1 MFGECHAHLFMN
13 GSDYRRAVA
22 VHRDGPEERI
32 VRRELEEYRRR
43 GVAFIRDGG
52 DHFGVSRLAREL
64 APEYGITYLTPGFA
78 IYKAGHYGRVVGLPF
93 ENMKEY
99 AALVRK
105 LDRDGGDFV
114 KIMTTGIMDFQTE
127 TGITGEPLKPEEVR
141 EMVHIA
147 HEEGFRVMSHTNGAR
162 EAEAAARAGVD
173 SLEHGN
179 FQDADSLAALSE
191 HHVVWVPTA
200 VTVRNLIGKGRFSD
214 EVLRAIWDGL
224 AANIRLARRL
234 GVTMALGSDAGAF
247 GVLHGQGIWEE
258 YDAFREIFP
267 EDETLDDALRDG
279 ESRIRQFRKG
289 L

>member
-22 VHRDGPEERI
+22 VHRDGPEERT

-93 ENMKEY
+93 ENMEEY

-214 EVLRAIWDGL
+214 EVLRAIWKGL

-247 GVLHGQGIWEE
+247 GVLHGQGIREE

>member
-22 VHRDGPEERI
+22 VHRDG
-32 VRRELEEYRRR
+32 RELEEYRRR

-64 APEYGITYLTPGFA
+64 APEYGVTYLTPGFA

-162 EAEAAARAGVD
+162 EAEAAAWAGVD

-179 FQDADSLAALSE
+179 FQDADSLAALFE

-247 GVLHGQGIWEE
+247 GVLHGQGIREE

>member
-22 VHRDGPEERI
+22 VHRDGPEERT
-32 VRRELEEYRRR
+32 VRRELEEYRKR
-43 GVAFIRDGG
+43 GVTFIRDGG

-64 APEYGITYLTPGFA
+64 APEYGVTYLTPGFA

-162 EAEAAARAGVD
+162 EAEAAARAGAD

-179 FQDADSLAALSE
+179 FQDAESLAALSE

-234 GVTMALGSDAGAF
+234 GVTMALGRDAGAF
-247 GVLHGQGIWEE
+247 GVLHGQGIREE